1 MLMQGLLRG
10 ITSLLEGKLAEK
22 AAKRDASRTVL
33 HSEPF
38 RAAAPPGCDDRSGI
52 GDRSSADSCIAIANR
67 MAFDRETMRRYNS
80 LLMHAFEAL
89 GLNQRQ
95 SQIALLV
102 VKGYP
107 YADIGQRLHM
117 SESNVRYHMRNICT
131 LAQVP
136 DRHAFVQRVHAIID
150 SWTYGACCG
159 ESIEVGRRRA

>member
-1 MLMQGLLRG
+1 M
-10 ITSLLEGKLAEK
+10 LEGKLAEK

-33 HSEPF
+33 RLEPLE
-38 RAAAPPGCDDRSGI
+38 AAALPDRDG
-52 GDRSSADSCIAIANR
+52 RSSADGCIAIANR

-102 VKGYP
+102 MKGYP

-150 SWTYGACCG
+150 SWTYGAYCG
-159 ESIEVGRRRA
+159 ESIELERRRA